1 MKILIINP
9 NSDLEMT
16 ESIQKTA
23 LEYAAGDFD
32 VECRPTPDAP
42 AFIETYED
50 QIKVAPGMIKLVRE
64 NVGLYDA
71 FIVACHCDPNL
82 DVIKEITVK
91 PVVGIGEASM
101 RIASMLGH
109 SFSII
114 TDTAHS
120 IPNKEA
126 LVRKYYLQDVL
137 ASVRAPEEKITK
149 GREEE
154 VYFKVSKLA
163 VEQDLAEVLVL
174 GCAGMTALDK
184 PLQRKLGVPVLDG
197 IVCALMIATGLVK
210 YGASIS
216 KARRYDP
223 DYE

>member
-9 NSDLEMT
+9 NSDPGMT
-16 ESIQKTA
+16 AAIKKKAVEF
-23 LEYAAGDFD
+23 AAGDFE
-32 VECRPTPDAP
+32 VECKPTPGAP
-42 AFIETYED
+42 VFIETYED
-50 QIKVAPGMIKLVRE
+50 QIKAAPGMIELVRE
-64 NVGLYDA
+64 NEDLYDA

-82 DVIKEITVK
+82 DVMKEITSK

-101 RIASMLGH
+101 RIASILGH

-126 LVRKYYLQDVL
+126 LVRKYHLLDML
-137 ASVRAPEEKITK
+137 ASVRAPEEKIIN
-149 GREEE
+149 GQEEE
-154 VYFKVSKLA
+154 IYFKVSRLA
-163 VEQDLAEVLVL
+163 LDNDLAEVLVL

-184 PLQRKLGVPVLDG
+184 PLQQRLDVPVLDG
-197 IVCALMIATGLVK
+197 IVCALIIASGLIR
-210 YGASIS
+210 YGVSTS
-216 KARRYDP
+216 KARRYNP

>member
-184 PLQRKLGVPVLDG
+184 PLQQKLGVPVLDG